1 MMRTILAIIAG
12 YVLWTILWLG
22 GGAAIAAAF
31 PGAFPEGGP
40 FNATV
45 PLLLTLGLSIVCS
58 FAAGV
63 IATKLAVD
71 VARAVWIMA
80 ILLLLTGIGV
90 QASTWSQMPVWF
102 HIPFLLLLV
111 PICLLGRRAAEA

>member
-1 MMRTILAIIAG
+1 MRTILAIIAG
-12 YVLWTILWLG
+12 YVLWTVLWLG

-31 PGAFPEGGP
+31 PEAYPEGGP

-58 FAAGV
+58 FAAG
-63 IATKLAVD
+63 IMATKLASD
-71 VARAVWIMA
+71 AARAVWIMA

-90 QASTWSQMPVWF
+90 QASTWSLMPVWF
-102 HIPFLLLLV
+102 HIPFLVLLI
-111 PICLLGRRAAEA
+111 PICLLGRKAVEA